1 MPLTPGTEEFAA
13 ASTRRVCWTLRGRAS
28 AARAGT
34 VTQKPERPAMTSLF
48 VGLSMLLV
56 LNAPPNKLQAQS
68 PNPAAGHWEGSIQVP
83 GQELKIEVDLQA
95 KSAGKWEGAIAI
107 PAQSLKGF
115 PLSAITIGADKVSF
129 ALAGVPGNPTFTG
142 TIGKDGK
149 SISGE
154 YTQGGGTMPFALTRT
169 GEAKIEPAPKS
180 TAITKEV
187 QGNWEGALDVN
198 GTALRLVLKLSAGAD
213 GLGTGTLVS
222 LDQGGAEIPVTAVI
236 QTGSHVKLVVQP
248 VAGTYEGDLKDGQ
261 LSGTWT
267 QGPGTLPLV
276 FKRPAK

>member
-1 MPLTPGTEEFAA
+1 
-13 ASTRRVCWTLRGRAS
+13 
-28 AARAGT
+28 
-34 VTQKPERPAMTSLF
+34 MTSLF

-56 LNAPPNKLQAQS
+56 LNAPSNAAAAQT

-83 GQELKIEVDLQA
+83 GQELKIEVDLMA
-95 KSAGKWEGAIAI
+95 RSANKWEGAIAI
-107 PAQSLKGF
+107 PVQGLKGF

-142 TIGKDGK
+142 TISKDGK
-149 SISGE
+149 SMSGD
-154 YTQGGGTMPFALTRT
+154 YSQGGGTMPFALART
-169 GEAKIEPAPKS
+169 GDAKIEPAPKS
-180 TAITKEV
+180 TAITKDV
-187 QGNWEGALDVN
+187 QGTWDGSLDVN
-198 GTALRLVLKLSAGAD
+198 GNILRLTLKLSAGAD
-213 GLGTGTLVS
+213 GLGTGTLIS

-236 QTGSHVKLVVQP
+236 QTGSHVKVIVQA

-261 LSGTWT
+261 LTGTWT